1 MFYLSVSDLVLLNEW
16 VDAFARNDKVAMKK
30 VLWDNGLNVNLG
42 FEEQYCTHRN
52 LQKQVVTC
60 VRYVGKERTD
70 KEFLATGAASLDA
83 HIESSGC
90 KEMIN
95 ELKQLNPRDP
105 KDYSEEYGCN
115 CDIPETFDDEND
127 CV

>member
-1 MFYLSVSDLVLLNEW
+1 MFYLSVSDLVLLDDW
-16 VDAFARNDKVAMKK
+16 VDAFARNDKVAMNK
-30 VLWDNGLNVNLG
+30 VLWKNGMNTSLSI
-42 FEEQYCTHRN
+42 EEEYCTHRN
-52 LQKQVVTC
+52 LQNKEATC
-60 VRYVGKERTD
+60 VRYVGRERTD
-70 KEFLATGAASLDA
+70 KEWLSLGAASLDA

-105 KDYSEEYGCN
+105 KDYSDEYGCN
-115 CDIPETFDDEND
+115 CYIPETFDDEND